1 MASAES
7 STGRKMPAIEHK
19 LNVTEE
25 EIPEPVRLVAEQQGE
40 CPKTK
45 QEKIDEFRNYILEH
59 KDCQPHRNDDKYLQK
74 FLRTRYW
81 KIENSYRLL
90 CNYYKF
96 REDNKKYYEKVRPLD
111 LRHLGD
117 DDILTVT
124 PYRDQLGHRILIYR
138 FGRWRPNRVTVDDIF
153 RATIILQELGS
164 LEPISQI
171 MGGVAIFDLKDLA
184 LEHLLHLS
192 PSVAQKMIALL
203 VTTMPLRTAA
213 LHIVNQNWLFNAA
226 FKIFKPFL
234 NASMREK
241 LYIHGS
247 DMSSLH
253 KHIYPEHLPKR
264 YGGLHEDYPYMLW
277 LDMLEQQC
285 AESEIQKDMEQ
296 LGFIFS

>member
-1 MASAES
+1 
-7 STGRKMPAIEHK
+7 MPAIEHK
-19 LNVTEE
+19 LNITEE
-25 EIPEPVRLVAEQQGE
+25 EIPENIRLIAEKQGE

-45 QEKIDEFRNYILEH
+45 QQQIEQFRNHILEQ
-59 KDCQPHRNDDKYLQK
+59 KNCLPHRNDDKYLEK
-74 FLRTRYW
+74 FLRARYW
-81 KIENSYRLL
+81 KIGASYKLL

-96 REDNKKYYEKVRPLD
+96 REDNKRFYEKVRPMD

-117 DDILTVT
+117 ENILTVT

-138 FGRWRPNRVTVDDIF
+138 FGCWRPNRVTVDDIF

-171 MGGVAIFDLKDLA
+171 MGGVAIFDLKDLG
-184 LEHLLHLS
+184 LEHMLHLS

-203 VTTMPLRTAA
+203 VTSMPIRTAA

-264 YGGLHEDYPYMLW
+264 YGGLHEDYLYTLW

-296 LGFIFS
+296 LGFIFD

>member
-1 MASAES
+1 
-7 STGRKMPAIEHK
+7 MPDYPTTP
-19 LNVTEE
+19 L
-25 EIPEPVRLVAEQQGE
+25 
-40 CPKTK
+40 K
-45 QEKIDEFRNYILEH
+45 Q
-59 KDCQPHRNDDKYLQK
+59 
-74 FLRTRYW
+74 
-81 KIENSYRLL
+81 L

-203 VTTMPLRTAA
+203 VVSETHTFAYLHFYIMYTLDNHA
-213 LHIVNQNWLFNAA
+213 LAHCGPAYSQSELA
-226 FKIFKPFL
+226 L
-234 NASMREK
+234 
-241 LYIHGS
+241 
-247 DMSSLH
+247 
-253 KHIYPEHLPKR
+253 
-264 YGGLHEDYPYMLW
+264 
-277 LDMLEQQC
+277 QC
-285 AESEIQKDMEQ
+285 GI
-296 LGFIFS
+296 